1 MTIMAAF
8 ILRYRLAWKN
18 KAYQRKRDE
27 LEQEGKLVPVGE
39 FEEVADTDPRYV
51 FMT

>member
-1 MTIMAAF
+1 MTNIAA
-8 ILRYRLAWKN
+8 ITLRYRLSRKN
-18 KAYQRKRDE
+18 KVHQRKRDE
-27 LEQEGKLVPVGE
+27 LEQEDKLAPVGE

>member
-1 MTIMAAF
+1 M
-8 ILRYRLAWKN
+8 WKN
-18 KAYQRKRDE
+18 EVHQKQRDA
-27 LEQEGKLVPVGE
+27 LEQEGKLRPVGE